1 LEGDGFGAESLGQL
15 DAAEGVVDSQ
25 LPLGG
30 VILNPGGVIGVA
42 AGEEGEGVDVADGDA
57 ELFQAIA
64 DALGAGLIHVLR
76 VGVRHIGHQLYSAV
90 ADAGDGLDC
99 LFEGVFLE
107 GVGGEGEVDHGRE
120 LYGKSIAVTIRAMVL
135 HEVNIPEAAVRE
147 FCRRHRISRLAL
159 FGSIL
164 RGDFA
169 PSSDIDVLV
178 EFEEGNVPGL
188 DFFEMQEE
196 LSGLLGRKVD
206 LHTPAFLSRY
216 FRDDVR
222 ATAKVIYAH
231 SG

>member
-1 LEGDGFGAESLGQL
+1 
-15 DAAEGVVDSQ
+15 
-25 LPLGG
+25 
-30 VILNPGGVIGVA
+30 
-42 AGEEGEGVDVADGDA
+42 
-57 ELFQAIA
+57 
-64 DALGAGLIHVLR
+64 
-76 VGVRHIGHQLYSAV
+76 
-90 ADAGDGLDC
+90 
-99 LFEGVFLE
+99 
-107 GVGGEGEVDHGRE
+107 
-120 LYGKSIAVTIRAMVL
+120 MVL